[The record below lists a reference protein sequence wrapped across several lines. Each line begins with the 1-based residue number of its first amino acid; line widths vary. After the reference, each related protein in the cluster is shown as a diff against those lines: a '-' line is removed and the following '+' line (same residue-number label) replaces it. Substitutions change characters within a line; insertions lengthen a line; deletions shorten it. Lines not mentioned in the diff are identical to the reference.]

1 MGIGEQLEQA
11 LESVSV
17 KRSELEIADTAL
29 ARAKFDSFEPKLV
42 HNKMEGVYEA
52 NLEKVGEIVTMEL
65 NLTDDLN
72 YEQKIGKEVS
82 FFFGSFLSGCKALC
96 LTAMQFNIP
105 DLVPAEGQRRYRSI
119 YGAMFG
125 MKNDD
130 GNFDIAYAI
139 YQLQFRLA
147 DDPNLEFTSGELE
160 AINKTYM
167 DHQAL
172 LAFKKENII
181 KEISYV

>member
-52 NLEKVGEIVTMEL
+52 NLEKVAEIVTMEL

-72 YEQKIGKEVS
+72 FEQELGEKMSNHFRHLSECVS
-82 FFFGSFLSGCKALC
+82 
-96 LTAMQFNIP
+96 LTFTDGTRLP
-105 DLVPAEGQRRYRSI
+105 SPVGTRETEDQRRYRSI
-119 YGAMFG
+119 YGVMFG
-125 MKNDD
+125 TKNDD
-130 GNFDIAYAI
+130 GTFDIAYAI
-139 YQLQFRLA
+139 YKLQFRLA
-147 DDPNLEFTSGELE
+147 DDPNLEFTREELN
-160 AINKTYM
+160 AIKYTYM
-167 DHQAL
+167 EHQAL
-172 LAFKKENII
+172 LAFKKE
-181 KEISYV
+181 ISYV